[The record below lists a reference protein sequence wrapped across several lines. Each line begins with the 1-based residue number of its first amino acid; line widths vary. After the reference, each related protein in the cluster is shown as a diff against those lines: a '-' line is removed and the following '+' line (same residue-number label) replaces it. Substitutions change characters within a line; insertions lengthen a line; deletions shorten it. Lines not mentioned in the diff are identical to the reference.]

1 MSALYAAALIL
12 HPSRRTRYIE
22 VHWPKKWV
30 KSTLEKVRKL
40 WEDYREAAPYS
51 TSSTSLSHD
60 RRLNEQRELNTFA
73 QIAQSMGQVARPTS
87 QDEYEDYNS
96 REQCQLSTGVLALT
110 WWCHDIRRQRY
121 PRLSYMAIDILS
133 IPAMSDE
140 PERVFSGA
148 RRTISWERG
157 QLNPETVE
165 MTECLK
171 HWKKSGILDKFLESE
186 DE

>member
-22 VHWPKKWV
+22 VNWPKKWV

-40 WEDYREAAPYS
+40 WEDYREAAPLPTSSIS
-51 TSSTSLSHD
+51 TSYD
-60 RRLNEQRELNTFA
+60 KRLNEPRELNTFD
-73 QIAQSMGQVARPTS
+73 QIAQSLKQVARPAS

-96 REQCQLSTGVLALT
+96 GEPYELSTGVSALT

-121 PRLSYMAIDILS
+121 PRLSYIAIDILS